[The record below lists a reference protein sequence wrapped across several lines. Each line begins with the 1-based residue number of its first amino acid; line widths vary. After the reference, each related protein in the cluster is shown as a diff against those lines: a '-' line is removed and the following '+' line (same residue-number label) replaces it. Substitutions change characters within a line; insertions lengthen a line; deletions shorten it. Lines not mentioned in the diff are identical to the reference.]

1 MGGLRSP
8 HPLPEGICGKATRC
22 LVKARPV
29 KEGED
34 AIPIDQILV
43 EAGKPVPALMLPA
56 GEFVIR
62 AEDAAGKVI
71 LEFPAA
77 LDSAK

>member
-1 MGGLRSP
+1 
-8 HPLPEGICGKATRC
+8 
-22 LVKARPV
+22 
-29 KEGED
+29 
-34 AIPIDQILV
+34 
-43 EAGKPVPALMLPA
+43 MLPA

-62 AEDAAGKVI
+62 VEDAARKVI